1 MRHAGNLMP
10 RRRARHRADIR
21 PRRPSGG
28 ARGCRLRHPAAADTF
43 PRVRSLRARLFV
55 VCLLSAA
62 AGGAVGWLLLQLYH
76 QSTSAQ
82 VARAAAAA
90 AQACERIA
98 DRYAFYATGWS
109 GPAGGQPDA
118 RLRHDLAEVVRVAL
132 SPFAGMEGGVWLQ
145 GSGSLAFA
153 YPTYPGPAPRTTP
166 PEGERPRIAALNTTA
181 AQTEHAAAAEFA
193 AGSRTLV
200 LHACPLPGPIAD
212 LTGWTMTRVVAASG
226 LDALRLGLGVLLALV
241 LGIAASLTWLV
252 LAWTRHVARIEAA
265 LAGSGAD
272 DLPRLAPTGEAE
284 LDRIVAALN
293 TAGQRLAEA
302 RRQAE
307 ALAARVAQ
315 SERLAALGRVA
326 AGVAHEFRN
335 PIAAMRLKAENALAG
350 DAPRREAAL
359 TAILAQ
365 IARLDRLI
373 GELLAMTQ
381 RRAPQPEPVPLP
393 ALLEAA
399 AADHRG
405 GHATVTV
412 AAEPLTATLDPALL
426 RRALDALLDN
436 AVRHTPPGGAIALR
450 ARRDGRVLRIDIAD
464 GGAGIP
470 PDLRETLFEPFVTGR
485 ADGTGLG
492 LAIARELVEAQGG
505 RLLLACPGGAAPGR
519 GAVFAMEFPW
529 EWESPCPRS

>member
-1 MRHAGNLMP
+1 M
-10 RRRARHRADIR
+10 
-21 PRRPSGG
+21 
-28 ARGCRLRHPAAADTF
+28 
-43 PRVRSLRARLFV
+43 RSLRARLFV
-55 VCLLSAA
+55 VWLLSLAA
-62 AGGAVGWLLLQLYH
+62 ACAVAWLLLQLYR

-90 AQACERIA
+90 AQACDRIA

-109 GPAGGQPDA
+109 GPAGGQPDV
-118 RLRHDLAEVVRVAL
+118 RLRRDLAEVARVAL
-132 SPFAGMEGGVWLQ
+132 GPFPGMEGGVWLQ
-145 GSGSLAFA
+145 GTGSLAFA
-153 YPTYPGPAPRTTP
+153 YPTYAGAAPRTTP
-166 PEGERPRIAALNTTA
+166 PEGERPRIAALNETA
-181 AQTEHAAAAEFA
+181 AQTERGAAAAFA

-200 LHACPLPGPIAD
+200 LHACPLPGPIAE
-212 LTGWTMTRVVAASG
+212 LTAWTMTRVIAAPG

-241 LGIAASLTWLV
+241 LGIAAWLTWLV

-265 LAGSGAD
+265 LAGSERGE
-272 DLPRLAPTGEAE
+272 LPQLVPTGETE

-302 RRQAE
+302 RRQAD

-350 DAPRREAAL
+350 DAQRRESAL
-359 TAILAQ
+359 AAILTQ

-381 RRAPQPEPVPLP
+381 RRAPQPEPV
-393 ALLEAA
+393 AIAELLDAA
-399 AADHRG
+399 AADHRS
-405 GHATVTV
+405 GHATLTV
-412 AAEPLTATLDPALL
+412 MADPLTATLDPALL

-436 AVRHTPPGGAIALR
+436 AGRHTPPGGTIRLCAR
-450 ARRDGRVLRIDIAD
+450 RRDGYVRIAVAD
-464 GGAGIP
+464 SGEGVP
-470 PDLRETLFEPFVTGR
+470 PALHDTLFEPFVTGR
-485 ADGTGLG
+485 AEGTGLG

-505 RLLLACPGGAAPGR
+505 RLMLACAGGASPGH
-519 GAVFAMEFPW
+519 GAVFAMELPLDP
-529 EWESPCPRS
+529 PCRPS